1 MFLASLKK
9 ESEDDLICDFAE
21 YYHLD
26 PSSLSP
32 ATAATLA
39 AGLPID
45 SRSWRRKSGLPQP
58 LEIMLLARLVDEVQL
73 LRYGLSDQKGR
84 KPTLVTDLLE
94 KAEKERRQEPS
105 KYKGFKDRA
114 SFDAWFISITD
125 KEGD

>member
-9 ESEDDLICDFAE
+9 ESEDDLLCDFVE

-39 AGLPID
+39 AGLPFD
-45 SRSWRRKSGLPQP
+45 SRSWRRKSGLVQP
-58 LEIMLLARLVDEVQL
+58 LGIMLLARLIDEVQM
-73 LRYGLSDQKGR
+73 LRYGLGDQKGR
-84 KPTLVTDLLE
+84 KPKLVTEQLE
-94 KAEKERRQEPS
+94 EMEKERRQEPS

-114 SFDAWFISITD
+114 SFDAWFLSITD